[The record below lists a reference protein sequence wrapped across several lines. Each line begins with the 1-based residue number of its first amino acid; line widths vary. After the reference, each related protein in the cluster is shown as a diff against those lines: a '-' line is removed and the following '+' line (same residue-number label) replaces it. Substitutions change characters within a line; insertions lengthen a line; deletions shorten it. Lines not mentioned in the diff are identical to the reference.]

1 MKKYILNK
9 NSWRYFSLLSFM
21 FITILFVSCE
31 DDTSVGGEITIN
43 KVFLEDV
50 NSTVQDREVSF
61 VRLFQLIRIEG
72 SGFTGLKK
80 VYINGFDTFFNVAY
94 VSDNSMIIRVSDD
107 TPTTDA
113 EESVR
118 NTIRFVN
125 DNFETIFSFEVRAAA
140 PTITNISNTLPNS
153 GEEITVYGT
162 GLLEVTKVIFPGN
175 VEVTTGITFDE
186 EDGEFF
192 TVTVPSGVSDDG
204 GSILIE
210 TPNGGAYSPAY
221 FNFKPGLLLNFDG
234 AGTLGEFGDTITQD
248 ELQSTS
254 IGEGNVSQGNYV
266 YHGPTDSEPFA
277 AGTNRDSEVFTS
289 GGESWRTQFATTIP
303 PTTPLD
309 EVGFQFD
316 VFVPEPW
323 EGSGFL
329 QILLINNFNGGE
341 WTGGTY
347 NYVPWIVDGEV
358 EAFQTTGWTTV
369 TIPFTDFYSF
379 SDSDTEFTFE
389 DVLALRE
396 GATYKNFGFFF
407 NNTDVLLSNVTGGPS
422 DVEFPSSATSVSIY
436 TDNWRIVSLEVP
448 TLSDFPE

>member
-1 MKKYILNK
+1 MKKYILN
-9 NSWRYFSLLSFM
+9 NNYFSRLGFLGILAITM
-21 FITILFVSCE
+21 LFISCDDDVE
-31 DDTSVGGEITIN
+31 DGPIN
-43 KVFLEDV
+43 INAVYLQDV
-50 NSTVQDREVSF
+50 NSTVQDRQVQF
-61 VRLFQLIRIEG
+61 ARLGQLIRIQG

-80 VYINGFDTFFNVAY
+80 VYINGYDTFFNTVY
-94 VSDNSMIIRVSDD
+94 VSDTSMNIRISGE

-118 NTIRFVN
+118 NTIRLVN
-125 DNFETIFSFEVRAAA
+125 DSYEAIFSFEIRAAA
-140 PTITNISNTLPNS
+140 PSITNISNTLPNP

-162 GLLEVTKVIFPGN
+162 GLIEVSKVIFPGD
-175 VEVTTGITFDE
+175 VEVTTGITYDE

-192 TVTVPSGVSDDG
+192 TVTVPEGVSDEG

-221 FNFKPGLLLNFDG
+221 FNFKSGLLLNFDG
-234 AGTLGEFGDTITQD
+234 TGTLGEFGNTITQD
-248 ELQSTS
+248 ELQSAP

-266 YHGPTDSEPFA
+266 YHGPTEGETFS
-277 AGTNRDSEVFTS
+277 AGTNRNSEVFTA
-289 GGESWRTQFATTIP
+289 GDESWRTQFATTIP

-316 VFVPEPW
+316 VYVPEPW
-323 EGSGFL
+323 EGSGFI

-341 WTGGTY
+341 WNGAVY

-369 TIPFTDFYSF
+369 TVPFTDFYSF
-379 SDSDTEFTFE
+379 SDGGDYTFE
-389 DVLALRE
+389 DVLAVRE

-407 NNTDVLLSNVTGGPS
+407 NNSDVLLSNVTGGAS
-422 DVEFPSSATSVSIY
+422 DVEFLSSETSVSVY

-448 TLSDFPE
+448 PNSDFED